1 METSKPT
8 QEAIKIFRQH
18 NGILRT
24 SQALRL
30 GIHPRTLYAMRDSG
44 LLERLSRGLYRL
56 AELSPLTN
64 PDLATVALKIPE
76 GVICLISALAFHEL
90 TTEIP
95 RSVDVAVQ
103 KGSRRPRLEY
113 PPLRIFWF
121 SGPAWSEGVETH
133 TVDEISIE
141 IYSPAKSVADIFKFR
156 HKLGLEVALESL
168 KQYCQAEYFDVNKLL
183 HYAEIC
189 RVDEVI
195 KPYLEALL

>member
-1 METSKPT
+1 METSKST
-8 QEAIKIFRQH
+8 QEAIKFFRQH
-18 NGILRT
+18 NGVLRT
-24 SQALRL
+24 SQALSL

-64 PDLATVALKIPE
+64 PDLATVALKIPK

-133 TVDEISIE
+133 TIDEISIE

-156 HKLGLEVALESL
+156 HKLGLDVALESI
-168 KQYCQAEYFDVNKLL
+168 KQYRQADYFDVNELL